1 MTESRT
7 LRSSK
12 RRKLADQAPIKE
24 NGDHPETPQEVKQS
38 SALSTKPNPRSSSRL
53 QAKSQNTGAAEK
65 PARSSRTK
73 SKDSI
78 TAPKKKA
85 REASSTNGKRLKSA
99 TPAART
105 SRSGRKIKDPEDENI
120 WDVPVEDEAGKV
132 SQEKDEIDVLLPP
145 GEAQPR
151 MGHGEADSLALQI
164 QLQLELARNHVS
176 NICVTGPQDYGH
188 YASELK
194 YFCEADQV
202 SDMIG
207 FFAKFILERMNGSQL
222 IPLRGLTTEYQ
233 TIYQLMEQ
241 TVLAGEGNSMLLLGG
256 RGSGKTTVV
265 ETAISSLFKIH
276 RDDFHVVRLN
286 GFLHTDDRIALR
298 EIWHQLGRE
307 INVDEDLNK
316 NSTYADT
323 MASLLA
329 LLSEVPVD
337 AADTMTT
344 TKSVI
349 VILDEFDLFTYH
361 PRQTLLYNLFDIA
374 QAKKAPI
381 AVIGLTTKVDVMENI
396 EKRVKSRFSHRYGF
410 LPRPQTFAEFSDICM
425 AALTIHP
432 DEIQDC
438 YGQAR
443 QGKYSEIV
451 STILKNPKGEQL
463 SRLWNSYLQELWKDS
478 HFQTHLKLIFHR
490 TKCPR
495 DFFATALLPISNLA
509 LCSSPSS
516 HVPIP
521 TAKSFTSDVL
531 CPDPAPFP
539 FPSDSTASTSTV
551 SLPLSLLLAATRL
564 TAIHDPNLNFT
575 QTQTSAPLTLTF
587 PAVYAEYVRLLTS
600 AKASASASGAAATP
614 GRIWGKEAARE
625 AWEKLVGWGLVIPAP
640 GGSGIGDGKMFRI
653 EISFEEVVDG
663 MGPGGAG
670 ALGRWWRD

>member
-12 RRKLADQAPIKE
+12 RRKLADQAPIKA
-24 NGDHPETPQEVKQS
+24 NGGHPETPQEVKQS
-38 SALSTKPNPRSSSRL
+38 SALSTKPKPRSSSRL

-132 SQEKDEIDVLLPP
+132 SQEKDEIDVILPP

-307 INVDEDLNK
+307 INVDEDLNR

-396 EKRVKSRFSHRYGF
+396 EKRVKSRFSHRYAF

-432 DEIQDC
+432 DEIQES
-438 YGQAR
+438 YAQAR
-443 QGKYSEIV
+443 QGKYSEIDIEK
-451 STILKNPKGEQL
+451 SQ
-463 SRLWNSYLQELWKDS
+463 R
-478 HFQTHLKLIFHR
+478 R
-490 TKCPR
+490 
-495 DFFATALLPISNLA
+495 AAISFVEFI
-509 LCSSPSS
+509 SS
-516 HVPIP
+516 
-521 TAKSFTSDVL
+521 AKSFTTDVL

-564 TAIHDPNLNFT
+564 TAIHDPSLSFT
-575 QTQTSAPLTLTF
+575 QTQISAPLTLTF

-625 AWEKLVGWGLVIPAP
+625 AWEKLVGWGLVMPAP

>member
-443 QGKYSEIV
+443 QGKYSEIHDIEK
-451 STILKNPKGEQL
+451 SQ
-463 SRLWNSYLQELWKDS
+463 R
-478 HFQTHLKLIFHR
+478 R
-490 TKCPR
+490 
-495 DFFATALLPISNLA
+495 AAISFVEFI
-509 LCSSPSS
+509 S
-516 HVPIP
+516 
-521 TAKSFTSDVL
+521 
-531 CPDPAPFP
+531 
-539 FPSDSTASTSTV
+539 SDSTASTSTV

>member
-164 QLQLELARNHVS
+164 QLQLELARNHTMDIMLQSS
-176 NICVTGPQDYGH
+176 NIAAKP
-188 YASELK
+188 
-194 YFCEADQV
+194 DQV

-207 FFAKFILERMNGSQL
+207 FFAKFLLERMNGSQL
-222 IPLRGLTTEYQ
+222 IPLRGLTTEYH

-443 QGKYSEIV
+443 QGKYSEIHDIEK
-451 STILKNPKGEQL
+451 SQ
-463 SRLWNSYLQELWKDS
+463 R
-478 HFQTHLKLIFHR
+478 R
-490 TKCPR
+490 
-495 DFFATALLPISNLA
+495 AAISFVEFI
-509 LCSSPSS
+509 S
-516 HVPIP
+516 
-521 TAKSFTSDVL
+521 
-531 CPDPAPFP
+531 
-539 FPSDSTASTSTV
+539 SDSTASTSTV